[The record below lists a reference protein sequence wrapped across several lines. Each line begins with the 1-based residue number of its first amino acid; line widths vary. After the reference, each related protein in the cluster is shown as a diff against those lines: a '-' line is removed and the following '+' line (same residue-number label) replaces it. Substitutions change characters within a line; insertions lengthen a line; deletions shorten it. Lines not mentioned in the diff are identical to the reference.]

1 MLSFPCHLTLSLSLC
16 RSRPVDNERLLVNV
30 LHVQGDE
37 VLAAAQVKTALI
49 LVHVEDPVIAGVEG

>member
-1 MLSFPCHLTLSLSLC
+1 MSEIYNNNNEMC
-16 RSRPVDNERLLVNV
+16 RSMSISSSYNERLLVDI

-37 VLAAAQVKTALI
+37 VLAAAQVKAALV

>member
-1 MLSFPCHLTLSLSLC
+1 MLSQRVKMYMSTCVSSPYY
-16 RSRPVDNERLLVNV
+16 ERLLIDV

-37 VLAAAQVKTALI
+37 VLAAAQIKTALI

>member
-1 MLSFPCHLTLSLSLC
+1 MLSQMTCTSASY
-16 RSRPVDNERLLVNV
+16 NERLLVNV
-30 LHVQGDE
+30 LHVQGNE